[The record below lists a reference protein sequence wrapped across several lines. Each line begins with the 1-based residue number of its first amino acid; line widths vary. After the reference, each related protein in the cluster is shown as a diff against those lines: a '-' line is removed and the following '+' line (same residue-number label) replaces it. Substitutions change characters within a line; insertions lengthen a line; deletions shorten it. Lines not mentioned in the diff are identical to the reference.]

1 MKAEKIPLT
10 AAQRRARSDA
20 KKRASGLVPVLV
32 WVPEKFKPHILEMA
46 HHYQSKITSTPQA
59 SGTPNVPLYPTNQV

>member
-32 WVPEKFKPHILEMA
+32 WVPEEVKPHILEMA
-46 HHYQSKITSTPQA
+46 HHYQSNIFCKK
-59 SGTPNVPLYPTNQV
+59 